1 VPTHH
6 TTSKRRP
13 DRAKP
18 TRAAMT
24 LVEMLVAM
32 ALTLI
37 MMAAVAQLFA
47 TFGTGVGDSRRLL
60 EMDERMRAVAL
71 RLRQDLDGVTARV
84 TQTPPRRPADGSG
97 YFEIIEGPRNDFG
110 NADVVGSP
118 NRLLGD
124 IDDVLLFTTRSP
136 GEPFRGMTG
145 NGPIESPNA
154 EVIWYC
160 RLSAAVTDPNTD
172 PDPQLYTLYRR
183 QRLVMSHP
191 GAAPFVATPNAAPF
205 TTWAALHDATDI
217 SCRVQ
222 AGFAIPNSLG
232 DLTKREYRFCHER
245 VFPHRFNPGLVDE
258 AGRSFLR
265 FEPSSPRYGED
276 VILTNVI
283 GFDVRVFDPDVFV
296 RVAGDFSNSAN
307 SAVTLV
313 PGDPGYPA
321 GVPTFLRGAYV
332 DLGWGNRLAPT
343 VPINQAFP
351 PSGQT
356 VFERTGMAIRE
367 SAPSAN
373 EMVDPTYDTWSN
385 HYDAIGID
393 TTGDGIPDT
402 TTYTSAPYPV
412 GLRGVEIRIRCYEP
426 ASRKVRQVTVR
437 HTFAP
442 N

>member
-6 TTSKRRP
+6 TTSQRLRH
-13 DRAKP
+13 RAKP

-47 TFGTGVGDSRRLL
+47 MFGTGVGNSRRLL

-71 RLRQDLDGVTARV
+71 RLRQDLEGVTARV
-84 TQTPPRRPADGSG
+84 TETPPRKPADGTG
-97 YFEIIEGPRNDFG
+97 YFEIIEGPRNDFV
-110 NADVVGSP
+110 NADVAGSP

-145 NGPIESPNA
+145 NGPIQSPNA

-160 RLSAAVTDPNTD
+160 RLTDAET
-172 PDPQLYTLYRR
+172 DPQLHTLYRR

-191 GAAPFVATPNAAPF
+191 GAAPFVSTPNVTPF

-217 SCRVQ
+217 SCHVQ

-232 DLTKREYRFCHER
+232 DLTKREYRFCRER
-245 VFPHRFNPGLVDE
+245 IFPHRFNPGLVDE

-276 VILTNVI
+276 VILTNVV

-296 RVAGDFSNSAN
+296 RVAGDFSSSAN

-321 GVPTFLRGAYV
+321 GFVTSLRGAYV
-332 DLGWGNRLAPT
+332 DLGWGSRLAPP
-343 VPINQAFP
+343 VPLNQAFP

-356 VFERTGMAIRE
+356 VFERTGMAIWE
-367 SAPSAN
+367 AAPVSN
-373 EMVDPTYDTWSN
+373 EMIDPTYDTWSN

-393 TTGDGIPDT
+393 TAGDGIPDT
-402 TTYTSAPYPV
+402 TTFTSAPYPV
-412 GLRGVEIRIRCYEP
+412 GLRGVEVRIRCYEP
-426 ASRKVRQVTVR
+426 SSRQVRQVTVR